1 MEFNKKVNNL
11 LSGVEPPKNQFVAQ
25 GLKESNVTTSENGAK
40 KYSTS
45 GNSFVDNFAAISYF
59 KEPREYAKVAKD
71 MELLWS
77 QDPLLC
83 VKLAVYIRNITRKT
97 RIVNDDNV
105 EVLDVQRGQGLKNE
119 GIMRMLWLAIHH
131 KATFKANFSY
141 FIAAGSW
148 KDVFQMLSLD
158 LQYHGWNHRK
168 LDWNFFYLVIAAGLN
183 NPESTHLVRKYMP
196 TIRTNSNCKTLE
208 SQADTLVGRWLA
220 NKLCRLDESW
230 DKATVYKAYRR
241 VKVDG
246 VAHQWQQLISKQLF
260 DALNFDHISGRAL
273 AQLVGSKFLKNH
285 NLVAKYSTWIQ
296 SKTTAKYTGF
306 VFELFQ
312 PLGDTSRARHIE
324 DYKEATINAQF
335 AQLVKTGKEGVN
347 TNSRLLVVRD
357 TSGSMTS
364 TAIGCNMSSYGI
376 AKAMA
381 LYFSEFLTGAFENT
395 FVEFG
400 RTAKMHQWKGNTPC
414 DKWVNDNLSCIG
426 DTDFQG
432 VIDLFIDLK
441 NNHGVP
447 ESDFPTGILCIS
459 DCEFDECGTNKSTN
473 FQLAISRLRD
483 AGFSEE
489 YVSNFKIIL
498 WDIPNRHYGEKSKPH
513 FEDFADAPNFF
524 YLSGYDPSAV
534 SFILESK
541 PFKATPRTA
550 EELFLVAM
558 DQELLNR
565 VQIIEDKRP
574 KTRKKNFKKK
584 PNKSKP
590 N

>member
-1 MEFNKKVNNL
+1 MEFEKKVSNL
-11 LSGVEPPKNQFVAQ
+11 LSGVESSKNQFIAQ
-25 GLKESNVTTSENGAK
+25 GLKESNVITSGNGAK

-45 GNSFVDNFAAISYF
+45 GNIFVDNFAAIAMF
-59 KEPREYAKVAKD
+59 KEPRSYAEVSKD

-77 QDPLLC
+77 EDSQLC
-83 VKLAVYIRNITRKT
+83 VKLALYIRLITRKT
-97 RIVNDDNV
+97 RIVENEKV

-158 LQYHGWNHRK
+158 LQYHGWDNRK

-196 TIRTNSNCKTLE
+196 TIRTNKNCKTLE

-220 NKLCRLDESW
+220 NKLCRFDESW
-230 DKATVYKAYRR
+230 DKATVYKTYRKI
-241 VKVDG
+241 KVEG
-246 VAHQWQQLISKQLF
+246 IAHQWQQLISKQLY
-260 DALNFDHISGRAL
+260 DIINFDYIAGRAL
-273 AQLVGSKFLKNH
+273 SLLVGSKFLQNH
-285 NLVAKYSTWIQ
+285 NLTSKYSAWIQ
-296 SKTTAKYTGF
+296 SKHTAKYTGF

-312 PLGDTSRARHIE
+312 PLGDSSRTHHIE
-324 DYKEATINAQF
+324 DYREATINAQF

-347 TNSRLLVVRD
+347 TNSRLIVVRD

-364 TAIGCNMSSYGI
+364 TAIGCNMSSFGI

-381 LYFSEFLTGAFENT
+381 LYFSEFLTGAFANT
-395 FVEFG
+395 FIEFNNG
-400 RTAKMHQWKGNTPC
+400 ATMHTWEGNTPC
-414 DKWVNDNLSCIG
+414 DKWVNDNCSAYAN
-426 DTDFQG
+426 TNFQA
-432 VIDLFIDLK
+432 VIDLFIYLK
-441 NNHGVP
+441 QLGAP

-459 DCEFDECGTNKSTN
+459 DGEFDRSNDNKSTN
-473 FQLAISRLRD
+473 FQQAIARLRE
-483 AGFSEE
+483 ANFSEE

-498 WDIPNRHYGEKSKPH
+498 WDITNNFYGYNREVK

-524 YLSGYDPSAV
+524 YLSGYDPAAV
-534 SFILESK
+534 AFILGTK
-541 PFKATPRTA
+541 PFKSSPRTA
-550 EELFLVAM
+550 EELFLASM

-565 VQIIEDKRP
+565 VQIVEYKRP
-574 KTRKKNFKKK
+574 QTRKKKNFKKK
-584 PNKSKP
+584 P
-590 N
+590 

>member
-25 GLKESNVTTSENGAK
+25 GLKESNVTTSGNGAK

-45 GNSFVDNFAAISYF
+45 GNSFVDNFAAISMF
-59 KEPREYAKVAKD
+59 KEPRSYAEVAED

-77 QDPLLC
+77 QDPQLC
-83 VKLAVYIRNITRKT
+83 VKLALYIRLITRKT
-97 RIVNDDNV
+97 RIVEQDNV

-131 KATFKANFSY
+131 KQTFKANFNY

-158 LQYHGWNHRK
+158 LQYHGWDNRK
-168 LDWNFFYLVIAAGLN
+168 LDWNFFYLVIAAGLS

-196 TIRTNSNCKTLE
+196 TIRTNGNCKTIE
-208 SQADTLVGRWLA
+208 AQADTLVGRWLA

-230 DKATVYKAYRR
+230 DKATVYKAYRK
-241 VKVDG
+241 VKVEG
-246 VAHQWQQLISKQLF
+246 IAHQWQQLISKQLY
-260 DALNFDHISGRAL
+260 DALNFDYIAGRAL
-273 AQLVGSKFLKNH
+273 SQLVESKFLKNH
-285 NLVAKYSTWIQ
+285 NLIGKYSAWIQ
-296 SKTTAKYTGF
+296 SKPTAKYTGF

-312 PLGDTSRARHIE
+312 PLGDSARSHHIE

-364 TAIGCNMSSYGI
+364 LAIGCNMSPFGI

-395 FVEFG
+395 FVEFNT
-400 RTAKMHQWKGNTPC
+400 TAKMHQWKGNTPC
-414 DKWVNDNLSCIG
+414 DKWVNDTCYRVGSTN
-426 DTDFQG
+426 FQG

-459 DCEFDECGTNKSTN
+459 DGEFNRCGDNKATN
-473 FQLAISRLRD
+473 FQLAIKRLRD
-483 AGFSEE
+483 AGFSED

-498 WDIPNRHYGEKSKPH
+498 WDIPNNFYGGKREVK

-524 YLSGYDPSAV
+524 YLSGYDPAAV
-534 SFILESK
+534 AFILGTK
-541 PFKATPRTA
+541 PFKSSPRTA
-550 EELFLVAM
+550 EELFLASM

-565 VQIIEDKRP
+565 VQIVEDKRP
-574 KTRKKNFKKK
+574 KTRQKKNFKKK
-584 PNKSKP
+584 K
-590 N
+590 